1 MYIDFFA
8 HEGVHLLGEIATRP
22 TEPPWGALGALLR
35 LAGSSPL
42 RCRAFPAHPH
52 DGPFGRVQ
60 LPFLGLIFWQI
71 GKFADDMAVTEGDT
85 YRAIHMRP
93 NLCADGR
100 FNPAPAPGFFP
111 RSHTHR

>member
-8 HEGVHLLGEIATRP
+8 HEGVHLLGESATRP

-60 LPFLGLIFWQI
+60 LPFLGSMMLLTL
-71 GKFADDMAVTEGDT
+71 KL
-85 YRAIHMRP
+85 R
-93 NLCADGR
+93 
-100 FNPAPAPGFFP
+100 
-111 RSHTHR
+111 